1 MMRGHFTHERAST
14 SRQREGYPRS
24 IAAIRQRETDR
35 LTIAALLF
43 GTLALALLA
52 TSLGLMSG

>member
-1 MMRGHFTHERAST
+1 MMRGHFTDERAT
-14 SRQREGYPRS
+14 TGRQRDGYPRS
-24 IAAIRQRETDR
+24 IAAVRQREADR

-43 GTLALALLA
+43 GTLSLALLA